1 MSNIHIEEIELND
14 KSIETIQDWQNE
26 EGIVLT
32 EQVLDSA
39 AYNLANPDMGM
50 NDKER
55 LSLVAAILDIKRQ
68 INSFRKE
75 ASNE

>member
-1 MSNIHIEEIELND
+1 MSSIHIEDIELND

-26 EGIVLT
+26 EGITLT
-32 EQVLDSA
+32 EQALDST

-75 ASNE
+75 ASDE